1 MAFVRKCLQK
11 MFKKPDLCAICICYI
26 SIKIFNFFF
35 VSSFVLFFFLW
46 VLCSIGIVV
55 YGGPFLSYSIPVSEL
70 IG

>member
-1 MAFVRKCLQK
+1 MFAEDVQK
-11 MFKKPDLCAICICYI
+11 ARPMCNMHLLYKYQDFQ
-26 SIKIFNFFF
+26 FFF